1 MSPGLAG
8 KAKLRARD
16 AIDLVARRREP
27 LVPPHRLRAHGGDF
41 VAVGDE
47 LLGRLVRLAKLRPDD
62 RVLEVGCGA
71 GRLARPLADC
81 LGPGGSYDGL
91 GTDPEALAWCRHT
104 YRDRPDFA
112 FTLADT
118 EDRHPLAGAAGDVP
132 SVRVPFAD
140 GSFDLV
146 IAAGV
151 VERLVEDRIRV
162 LLGEARRV
170 LAADGRLF
178 ATAFLLDDVAR
189 GAIADGSA
197 QPRFAETDGRGAGCE
212 PPSAE
217 VGVAHDEEWLL
228 DRVAEAGFRTA
239 GIRHGTWARR
249 DGGLGP
255 QDALVARR

>member
-1 MSPGLAG
+1 MSLGLAG

-16 AIDLVARRREP
+16 AIDLVAGRRDP

-47 LLGRLVRLAKLRPDD
+47 LLSRLVPLAKLRPDD

-91 GTDPEALAWCRHT
+91 GTGPEALAWCRYA

-112 FTLADT
+112 FTLVEA
-118 EDRHPLAGAAGDVP
+118 EERHPLAGAAGDVP
-132 SVRVPFAD
+132 NVRLPFAD
-140 GSFDLV
+140 GAFDLV

-151 VERLVEDRIRV
+151 VERLAEDRIRI

-170 LAADGRLF
+170 LAVDGRLF
-178 ATAFLLDDVAR
+178 ATAYLLDDVAR
-189 GAIADGSA
+189 GAIAEGSA
-197 QPRFAETDGRGAGCE
+197 QPHFAETGGGGAGCE
-212 PPSAE
+212 PPSAQI
-217 VGVAHDEEWLL
+217 GVAHDEEWLL

-239 GIRHGTWARR
+239 GIRHGTWVPR